1 MPYWTVDEICA
12 DFDEAEKTN
21 ESEVESEVSC

>member
-1 MPYWTVDEICA
+1 MPYWTVDEIYA
-12 DFDEAEKTN
+12 DFNETEKTD